1 MKLMQPSGRSSLYLL
16 RGSQGF
22 HPVFH
27 LRVMP
32 TPTPLHTV
40 SQVPPR
46 RGTRVT

>member
-1 MKLMQPSGRSSLYLL
+1 MKTDAAVWPILSYLL
-16 RGSQGF
+16 RCSQSF
-22 HPVFH
+22 HLVFH

-40 SQVPPR
+40 SHVPPR